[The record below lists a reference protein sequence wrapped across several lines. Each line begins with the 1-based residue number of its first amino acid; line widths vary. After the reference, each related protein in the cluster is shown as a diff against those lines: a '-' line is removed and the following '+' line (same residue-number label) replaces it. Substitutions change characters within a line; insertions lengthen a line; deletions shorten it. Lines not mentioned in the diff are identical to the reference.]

1 MTALEILTKFRNQ
14 DVNVWLEGER
24 LRYSAATGVLTPDL
38 RAELAAHKEEIA
50 RFLRETAGAR
60 HVAPPLAPVKR
71 EGVLPLSF
79 AQQRLWFLDQ
89 LEPESPLYNLPQ
101 VVQLNGA
108 LDVAALEHSLNELV
122 RRHESLRTCFI
133 DNGGEPGQVIF
144 EPHHIDLV
152 TEDLSDLD
160 EEQRRTELE
169 RRLREEEQQPFN
181 LATGPLL
188 RVRLFR
194 LEEEQHVLAATMH
207 HIISDGWSMGVLT
220 KELGLIYS
228 AYTNGE
234 PASLPELEI
243 QYADYAVWQREWLQ
257 GDVLEQQLSYWRE
270 QLHGAPA
277 VLELPT
283 DRPRPPVQSHYGALE
298 KISIDAETTRQLRSM
313 SQRRNTTLFMT
324 VLAAF
329 QALLSR
335 WSGMHDVVVGTA
347 VAGRTRA
354 EIEGLIGFFVNT
366 LAIRTDLSGN
376 PRFDELTKRVADVCL
391 EAYAHQDVPFEKLVE
406 ELGIERDLSRTPVFQ
421 VMMVLQ
427 NTAVEEL
434 EMSGLRLSSVER
446 GSESEPTKTAKF
458 DLLLALNEK
467 GDELQGTLEYSV
479 DLFDRETIARMAR
492 HFERLLH
499 AVAEDEEIRLS
510 ELPLLSETE
519 KQELL
524 YDWNQTEEFDSAGS
538 LAAKFEREVER
549 NPHAVAVTFEN
560 EALSYQELNRRS
572 NQLAH
577 HLRSLGVRPEVRAG
591 LLLERSVEMIVSILG
606 VLKAGGA
613 YVPLEVAAPPERLS
627 FMLQDAGCSVLLTE
641 SKLSAQL
648 PSSSMSVIELDTD
661 WEKISAQPEENLD
674 TVTGEQNAAYVIYTS
689 GSTGRPKGVVVTHG
703 NVLRLLTATDRWFSL
718 DSRDVWTMFH
728 SVAFD
733 FSVWEMWGALLYGG
747 RLVIVPYWV
756 SRSPDAFYELLCK
769 EKVTVL
775 NQTPSAFR
783 QLMQAEEQILTAR
796 EQHAD
801 QLALRLVIF
810 GGETLEPASLRPWFE
825 RHGDAKPQL
834 VNMYGITET
843 TVHVTYRPLVQA
855 DAERGSNSVIGGR
868 IPDLELYIL
877 DERMEPV
884 PVGVAGEIF
893 VGGAGL
899 ARGYLN
905 APELTADRFIP
916 HPFSLAGARL
926 YQTGDRAR
934 YLGDGDIEYLG
945 RVDQQVKIRGYR
957 IETGEIEAQ
966 LSAHEAVRDVVVISR
981 DDDGD
986 KRLVAYV
993 VAQRREAA
1001 HSGNGNSAAAN
1012 NGKQAASLPIADLRH
1027 YLRERLPEYMVPT
1040 NWVLLDQ
1047 LPLTPNGKVDRKAL
1061 PDPGRARVD
1070 TGQSFVAPQTLIE
1083 EVLAA
1088 IWKEVLRLDVVG
1100 RDDNFFWLGGH
1111 SLLAT
1116 RIVSRVRESFQVD
1129 LPLRSIFESPTLV
1142 ELAERIDSAM
1152 RAGTGLVAP
1161 PFQRVSD
1168 NSQPLPLSY
1177 AQQRLWFLDQLM
1189 PGSNAYNVPAEMYLK
1204 ADTTVSALE
1213 QALSEVVR
1221 RHEALR
1227 TTFYVSGGQPLQRI
1241 NPPRTLGLPVVDL
1254 RSLNQ
1259 AEREAEVDRLRQEDA
1274 LRPFDLANGPLLR
1287 ATLIRISAEHSLLLT
1302 NMHHIVSDA
1311 WSMGVMLHEMQT
1323 LYEAFSQGLPS
1334 PLPELEIQYSDY
1346 ARWQREWL
1354 QGEVLQRE
1362 VSYWKQQLEGA
1373 PTLLEL
1379 DTSQPRQVMRTL
1391 RSDRCSIS
1399 FSEELSRSL
1408 REFSRQE
1415 GATLFMTL
1423 MAGFHALLR
1432 RYTGQ
1437 SDILVGTPI
1446 AGRGHVELEPLI
1458 GFLVNMIPIRTSFR
1472 DSLTFR
1478 DLVKQVRESS
1488 FAAYTHQD
1496 LPFDKL
1502 VEDLQ
1507 PKRAPGRN
1515 PIFQAI
1521 LAFENAPPEMEM
1533 ATVNLPVGVPVNA
1546 DVKFD
1551 LEVHLTDTPDGVK
1564 GAFVYSP
1571 ELLEPAL
1578 IARMVDHF
1586 ERLFEKAMSNPD
1598 KELRSLPLLE
1608 EAEYRQVVEEWNQTA
1623 VPFPDTSCI
1632 HEMFEHEAEQ
1642 RPNAIAVEF
1651 DQENVTYR
1659 ELNRRANALA
1669 HKLRQEGVGPE
1680 VFVGVMLE
1688 RSVELIVSLLAVAKA
1703 GGVYVPLNLAEPSP
1717 RVRFILKDAGISILV
1732 TSKQIAD
1739 SMPDTTKLNV
1749 VCVDTDE
1756 FRNPEIEFG
1765 YNPVNAVGPENLA
1778 YLMYTSG
1785 STGTPKGVCI
1795 SHRNVL
1801 GLVKSANYADLNSEE
1816 IFLQF
1821 APVSFD
1827 ASTFEIWACLLNGAR
1842 LMVYPPGTPSLSEMG
1857 GFISRTQV
1865 TTLFLTTGL
1874 FHQFME
1880 ADVGSIGA
1888 VRQLLTGGDALSST
1902 HLSKALNQIEH
1913 CQFVNCYGPTEATVM
1928 VCCYRVTPDYS
1939 AASVPIGRPIS
1950 NARVYIT
1957 NGMQPVAVGERG
1969 ELFVTGAGLGRG
1981 YHNRPDLTAEHFLPD
1996 PYGSGPG
2003 GRLYRTGDAA
2013 RYLKNG
2019 LIEFLG
2025 RVDDQVK
2032 ISGYRIEP
2040 GEIEAALLEHPEVT
2054 AALVLA
2060 HEDAPGDK
2068 RLVAYVVA
2076 NPQNTPTTED
2086 LRSHLK
2092 ERLPDYMV
2100 PSLFVMLDAMP
2111 LTQHG
2116 KVDKAALPVP
2126 QLSLSRAGREYVAP
2140 KNGLQ
2145 QQLVE
2150 IWEELFK
2157 FHPIGVTD
2165 NFFELGGHSLQ
2176 MIMLMARVE
2185 ERLGKRVTMAELFND
2200 PTIEH
2205 LSELIGHGKENLLQ
2219 TLLVPLQAEGT
2230 KLTMFSPHA
2239 SGGHVWCYKELV
2251 QHLGQEQPFYGV
2263 QARRPDT
2270 GLVYHTEIEPMASD
2284 YVEAIRS
2291 VQPHGPY
2298 MLGGWSMGG
2307 VIAFEM
2313 ARQLQAQGEEIAM
2326 LALMDAEANVLV
2338 EEAPEFSWGVLLSI
2352 FAVDLGLQLSQLST
2366 SVEEISALPQMAQL
2380 RQLWK
2385 EAKLAGVVPS
2395 DMTLVE
2401 FRRLFDIF
2409 KINAKTLSS
2418 YRPGEYRGRITLFA
2432 AEQDIE
2438 EQIFSHDKNRLLWKA
2453 NHPGF
2458 DDPLKGWD
2466 KVATEG
2472 VDLIVVPGD
2481 HFSMMQEP
2489 HVQVLAEQLRNRI
2502 QQTQ

>member
-38 RAELAAHKEEIA
+38 RAELVAHKEEIA
-50 RFLRETAGAR
+50 RFLRETAAAR
-60 HVAPPLAPVKR
+60 HVPPPLVPVER
-71 EGVLPLSF
+71 DGVLPLSF

-108 LDVAALEHSLNELV
+108 LDVTALENSLNELV
-122 RRHESLRTCFI
+122 RRHESLRTCFV
-133 DNGGEPGQVIF
+133 DNGGEPGQVILP
-144 EPHHIDLV
+144 PHHIDLV
-152 TEDLSDLD
+152 LEDLSGLD
-160 EEQRRTELE
+160 SAELHL
-169 RRLREEEQQPFN
+169 RLRQEEQQPFN

-194 LEEEQHVLAATMH
+194 LGEEQHVLAATMH

-228 AYTNGE
+228 AYTNGK
-234 PASLPELEI
+234 PASLPALEI

-257 GDVLEQQLSYWRE
+257 GEFLDQQLSYWRE
-270 QLHGAPA
+270 QLHSAPA

-298 KISIDAETTRQLRSM
+298 KISIDAETTKRLRGL
-313 SQRRNTTLFMT
+313 SQRYNTTLFMT
-324 VLAAF
+324 VLAGF

-335 WSGMHDVVVGTA
+335 WSGMRDVVVGTA

-376 PRFDELTKRVADVCL
+376 PSFVELIKRVADVCL

-446 GSESEPTKTAKF
+446 GDESEPTRTAKF

-467 GDELQGTLEYSV
+467 GDELEGTLEYSV

-492 HFERLLH
+492 QFERVLQ
-499 AVAEDEEIRLS
+499 AVAEDEESRLS
-510 ELPLLSETE
+510 ELPLLSEAE

-524 YDWNQTEEFDSAGS
+524 YDWNETEEFESAGT
-538 LAAKFEREVER
+538 LVVKFEREVER
-549 NPHAVAVTFEN
+549 SPEAVAVTFEN
-560 EALSYQELNRRS
+560 EAVSYRELNRRS

-577 HLRSLGVRPEVRAG
+577 HLRSLGVGPEVRVG
-591 LLLERSVEMIVSILG
+591 LLLERSVGMIVGILG

-613 YVPLEVAAPPERLS
+613 YLPLEVAAPAERLS

-648 PSSSMSVIELDTD
+648 QSSSRSVIELDTD
-661 WEKISAQPEENLD
+661 WEKISTQSEENLV
-674 TVTGEQNAAYVIYTS
+674 TLTGEQNAAYVIYTS

-718 DSRDVWTMFH
+718 NSHDVWTMFH

-747 RLVIVPYWV
+747 RLVIVPYLV
-756 SRSPDAFYELLCK
+756 SRSPDAFYELLSR

-783 QLMQAEEQILTAR
+783 QLMQAEQQTSTTNE
-796 EQHAD
+796 
-801 QLALRLVIF
+801 LALRLVIF
-810 GGETLEPASLRPWFE
+810 GGEALEPASLRAWWE
-825 RHGDAKPQL
+825 RHGDSKPQL

-884 PVGVAGEIF
+884 PLGVAGEIF
-893 VGGAGL
+893 VGGTGL

-905 APELTADRFIP
+905 APELTAERFIP

-926 YQTGDRAR
+926 YRTGDRAR

-966 LSAHEAVRDVVVISR
+966 LSAHHAVRDVVVVSR

-993 VAQRREAA
+993 VAQGREAA
-1001 HSGNGNSAAAN
+1001 HNGNGNSAAASR
-1012 NGKQAASLPIADLRH
+1012 GKQPATLPIAELRN
-1027 YLRERLPEYMVPT
+1027 YLRERLPEYMLPT

-1088 IWKEVLRLDVVG
+1088 IWKEVLRLDDVG

-1116 RIVSRVRESFQVD
+1116 RIVSRVRESFHVD
-1129 LPLRSIFESPTLV
+1129 LPLRSLFESPTLF
-1142 ELAERIDSAM
+1142 EFAERIDAAM
-1152 RAGTGLVAP
+1152 RDGTGLVAP
-1161 PFQRVSD
+1161 PFQRLAD

-1189 PGSNAYNVPAEMYLK
+1189 PGSNAYNVPAEMYLE
-1204 ADTTVSALE
+1204 ADTKISALE

-1241 NPPRTLGLPVVDL
+1241 NPASTLRLPVVDL
-1254 RSLNQ
+1254 RSLN
-1259 AEREAEVDRLRQEDA
+1259 ETEAEVDRLRQEDA
-1274 LRPFDLANGPLLR
+1274 LKPFDLANGPLLR
-1287 ATLIRISAEHSLLLT
+1287 ASLIRINDEHLLLLT

-1334 PLPELEIQYSDY
+1334 PLPELVIQYSDY
-1346 ARWQREWL
+1346 ARWQRDWL

-1379 DTSQPRQVMRTL
+1379 DTNQPRQLMRAL
-1391 RSDRCSIS
+1391 PSDRCSVA
-1399 FSEELSRSL
+1399 FSENLSRLL

-1458 GFLVNMIPIRTSFR
+1458 GFLVNMIPIRTSFN

-1521 LAFENAPPEMEM
+1521 LAFKDAPPEMEM

-1551 LEVHLTDTPDGVK
+1551 LEVHLTDTPDGVQ

-1571 ELLEPAL
+1571 ELFEPAL

-1586 ERLFEKAMSNPD
+1586 ERLFEKTMSDPD
-1598 KELRSLPLLE
+1598 QELRALSLLD
-1608 EAEYRQVVEEWNQTA
+1608 EAEYRKVVEEWNDTA

-1632 HEMFEHEAEQ
+1632 HQIFEQEAEQ
-1642 RPNAIAVEF
+1642 RPHAIAVEF
-1651 DQENVTYR
+1651 GDENVTYR

-1669 HKLRQEGVGPE
+1669 HKLQQEGVGPE

-1732 TSKQIAD
+1732 TTKQIAD

-1756 FRNPEIEFG
+1756 FRGAEIEFAD
-1765 YNPVNAVGPENLA
+1765 NPVQTVGPENLA

-1801 GLVKSANYADLNSEE
+1801 GLVKSANYAELNSEE

-1842 LMVYPPGTPSLSEMG
+1842 LMVFAPVTPSLSEMG
-1857 GFISRTQV
+1857 EFISRTQV

-1874 FHQFME
+1874 FHQLME
-1880 ADVGSIGA
+1880 ADVGNIGA

-1902 HLSKALNQIEH
+1902 HLSKALEQIEH

-1928 VCCYRVTPDYS
+1928 VCCYRVTPDFS
-1939 AASVPIGRPIS
+1939 ATSVPIGRPIS

-1969 ELFVTGAGLGRG
+1969 ELFITGAGLGRG

-1996 PYGSGPG
+1996 PYGPRAG
-2003 GRLYRTGDAA
+2003 GRLYKTGDAA
-2013 RYLKNG
+2013 RHLKNG
-2019 LIEFLG
+2019 MIEFLG

-2060 HEDAPGDK
+2060 HEDTPGDK

-2076 NPQNTPTTED
+2076 NPQNTPSSDD
-2086 LRSHLK
+2086 LRAHLK

-2100 PSLFVMLDAMP
+2100 PSMFLMLDAMP

-2116 KVDKAALPVP
+2116 KIDKAALPVP

-2219 TLLVPLQAEGT
+2219 TLLVPMKAEGT
-2230 KLTMFSPHA
+2230 NLTFFSPHA

-2251 QHLGQEQPFYGV
+2251 QYIGDDQPFYGV

-2270 GLVYHTEIEPMASD
+2270 GLVYHTEIEAMATD

-2298 MLGGWSMGG
+2298 VLGGWSMGG

-2313 ARQLQAQGEEIAM
+2313 ARQLQAQDEEIAM
-2326 LALMDAEANVLV
+2326 LALMDAEANVLLD
-2338 EEAPEFSWGVLLSI
+2338 EAPEFSWGVLLSI
-2352 FAVDLGLQLSQLST
+2352 FAIDLGLQLTQLST

-2432 AEQDIE
+2432 AEVDIE
-2438 EQIFSHDKNRLLWKA
+2438 EHIFSHDKNRLLWKA

-2489 HVQVLAEQLRNRI
+2489 HVQVLGEQLRNRI
-2502 QQTQ
+2502 QQTLGTPVT